1 MQTGM
6 NGNTR
11 TSSPAAAGFV
21 RCNLAELPLE
31 DTRAHDG
38 RGLIHFHRIL
48 TGEDVEGACNFID
61 CTVMPPG
68 TSIGEHTH
76 ADSEEE
82 YYLILDGEG
91 VMRRDGETF
100 PVRAGDLVRNRPG
113 GTHALENPGP
123 GELRLFVF
131 ELRVGG

>member
-1 MQTGM
+1 MPHT
-6 NGNTR
+6 T
-11 TSSPAAAGFV
+11 AAEFV

-31 DTRAHDG
+31 NTRAHEG
-38 RGLIHFHRIL
+38 RGLIRFHRIL
-48 TGEDVEGACNFID
+48 TAGDVEGACNFMD
-61 CTVMPPG
+61 CAVMPPG

-76 ADSEEE
+76 AATEEE
-82 YYLILDGEG
+82 YYLVLAGEG

-131 ELRVGG
+131 ELGVRG

>member
-1 MQTGM
+1 M
-6 NGNTR
+6 TR
-11 TSSPAAAGFV
+11 PAAPFV
-21 RCNLAELPLE
+21 RANLSELPME
-31 DTRAHDG
+31 DTCAHG
-38 RGLIHFHRIL
+38 GQGLIRFHRIL
-48 TGEDVEGACNFID
+48 TGTDVDGACNFMD

-76 ADSEEE
+76 HPSEEE
-82 YYLILDGEG
+82 YYLILEGAG

-131 ELRVGG
+131 ELAVRQ

>member
-1 MQTGM
+1 MSQP
-6 NGNTR
+6 
-11 TSSPAAAGFV
+11 SAAAAAFT
-21 RCNLAELPLE
+21 RCNLAELPME

-38 RGLIHFHRIL
+38 RGMIRFHRIL
-48 TGEDVEGACNFID
+48 TGADVDGACNFMD
-61 CTVMPPG
+61 HTVMPPG

-76 ADSEEE
+76 ASTEEE
-82 YYLILDGEG
+82 YYLVLEGEG

-123 GELRLFVF
+123 GPLRLFVF
-131 ELRVGG
+131 ELETRG

>member
-1 MQTGM
+1 MPQPV
-6 NGNTR
+6 
-11 TSSPAAAGFV
+11 TSPFV
-21 RCNLAELPLE
+21 RCNLSELPLE
-31 DTRAHDG
+31 DACAHEG
-38 RGLIHFHRIL
+38 RGLIRFHRIL
-48 TGEDVEGACNFID
+48 TGDDVDGACNFMD

-76 ADSEEE
+76 HPSEEE
-82 YYLILDGEG
+82 YYLVLAGEG

-100 PVRAGDLVRNRPG
+100 TVRAGDLVRNRPG

-131 ELRVGG
+131 ELGVR